1 MTAAPA
7 PTGSTQIG
15 AADDSVPVAREASPA
30 APSAPQ
36 GRGARHRAASP
47 RPKKQ
52 PTDARAS
59 AAPRS
64 TQNARRRP
72 APTVKR
78 ATVSSAP
85 DGFAE
90 DIENFLAYLGLER
103 GLSPKTQEGYLSDL
117 DQCAAFLAKRG
128 AAHDW
133 RSVSGGEVAQWIQ
146 SLSGA
151 DYAPASLA
159 RKLAALRGLAHHL
172 VRERRREDD
181 FSALLVS
188 PKHRRPMPGALTGEE
203 VERLLA
209 APSGGDPQSLRDKA
223 LLELFYSSGL
233 RVSELGLLTLQQ
245 IDLEHGF
252 LRVFGKGS
260 KERVVPV
267 GTVAATAITRWLE
280 AGRPHYV
287 KPHTGSQLFLSA
299 RGRGLSR
306 ITLWFIVKKYARLA
320 GITKTVKP
328 HVLRHSFATHLLT
341 GGADLRAIQEM
352 LGHASIA
359 TTQIY
364 TAVEP
369 QRLIEG
375 HAKFHPRNADAP
387 NTD

>member
-1 MTAAPA
+1 MSSAKRNLSPARRATFSSTAPA
-7 PTGSTQIG
+7 
-15 AADDSVPVAREASPA
+15 
-30 APSAPQ
+30 
-36 GRGARHRAASP
+36 
-47 RPKKQ
+47 
-52 PTDARAS
+52 
-59 AAPRS
+59 
-64 TQNARRRP
+64 
-72 APTVKR
+72 
-78 ATVSSAP
+78 
-85 DGFAE
+85 GFAE
-90 DIENFLAYLGLER
+90 DIDRFLSYIGLER
-103 GLSPKTQEGYLSDL
+103 GLSPNTQEGYLNDL

-128 AAHDW
+128 MASDW
-133 RSVSGGEVAQWIQ
+133 RSVSGGEVALWIQ

-151 DYAPASLA
+151 DYAVASLA

-172 VRERRREDD
+172 VRERLREDD
-181 FSALLVS
+181 FSALLTA
-188 PKHRRPMPGALTGEE
+188 PKHRRQMPGTLTNEE

-233 RVSELGLLTLQQ
+233 RVSELGALTLQQ

-267 GTVAATAITRWLE
+267 GSKAIAAIARWLE
-280 AGRPHYV
+280 AGRSYYV
-287 KPHTGSQLFLSA
+287 RTHTGSQLFLSS

-306 ITLWFIVKKYARLA
+306 ITLWVIVKKYARLA

-328 HVLRHSFATHLLT
+328 HLLRHSFATHLLT

-352 LGHASIA
+352 LGHASIS

-369 QRLIEG
+369 QRLVEG
-375 HAKFHPRNADAP
+375 HAKYHPRNADTALA
-387 NTD
+387 D